1 MNRPP
6 RQPQENIFSHGMWQH
21 ILWFGLLMAGV
32 SLSIQAWA
40 IHTGSAHWQ
49 TMVFTVLTLSQM
61 GQVLAIR
68 SERES
73 LFKIGLLSNRPLLG
87 AVILTFALQ
96 MAVIYVP
103 WLNPIFK
110 TAPLSAAELLVCLA
124 AASIV
129 FLAVETRKW
138 FVRRG
143 RPESATGVFT
153 A

>member
-1 MNRPP
+1 
-6 RQPQENIFSHGMWQH
+6 MWQH

-32 SLSIQAWA
+32 TLSIQAWT
-40 IHTGSAHWQ
+40 IHTGSPHWQ

-61 GQVLAIR
+61 GHALAIR
-68 SERES
+68 SDRES

-110 TAPLSAAELLVCLA
+110 TAPLPATELVVCLA

-129 FLAVETRKW
+129 FIAVEAHKW
-138 FVRRG
+138 FLRRDRSNSVTPDHTTQ
-143 RPESATGVFT
+143 RPQL
-153 A
+153 

>member
-1 MNRPP
+1 
-6 RQPQENIFSHGMWQH
+6 
-21 ILWFGLLMAGV
+21 
-32 SLSIQAWA
+32 
-40 IHTGSAHWQ
+40 
-49 TMVFTVLTLSQM
+49 MVFTVLTLSQM

-87 AVILTFALQ
+87 AVMLTFALQ

-110 TAPLSAAELLVCLA
+110 TAPLPAAELLVCLA
-124 AASIV
+124 ASSIV
-129 FLAVETRKW
+129 FLAVEAHKGFMRH
-138 FVRRG
+138 RRS
-143 RPESATGVFT
+143 ESVASIHS